1 MSETVEEPETV
12 LFPDLSI
19 FEELETEDIETKPQL
34 SAWAKSKI
42 GTFQSRLEAIKVRD
56 SQRYRKYRNRK
67 TLTRLLVA
75 LINDSFGFNG
85 WSSSI
90 IDCCS
95 VAEEY
100 DEQNATYTIKQKA
113 KVQIMF
119 QDGTVIDAEGTGIT
133 SGCREKSVG
142 YSSSKK
148 MAVSDG
154 LRNAIMLFA
163 DLVST

>member
-1 MSETVEEPETV
+1 MSEVNEEPESI

-19 FEELETEDIETKPQL
+19 FEELEDDCIDTKPPI
-34 SAWAKSKI
+34 SAWTKSKI
-42 GTFQSRLEAIKVRD
+42 GTFQARLEAIRVRD
-56 SQRYRKYRNRK
+56 AQRYRKYRNRK
-67 TLTRLLVA
+67 TLTRLLIA

-90 IDCCS
+90 LDCCS

-100 DEQNATYTIKQKA
+100 DEAAATYLIEQRAT
-113 KVQIMF
+113 VQIMF
-119 QDGTVIDAEGTGIT
+119 QDGTFVDAQGTGIA
-133 SGCREKSVG
+133 SGCKEKSVG
-142 YSSSKK
+142 YSTSKK